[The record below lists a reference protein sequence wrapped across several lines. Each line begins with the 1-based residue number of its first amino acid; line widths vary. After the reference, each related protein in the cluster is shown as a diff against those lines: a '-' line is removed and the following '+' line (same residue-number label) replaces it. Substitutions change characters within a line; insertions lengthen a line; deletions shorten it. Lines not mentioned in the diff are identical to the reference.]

1 MAKKE
6 ISLEAIEKFLDGHN
20 DQQRIVN
27 LDYKYDWD
35 YIKVFYRDE
44 NDTRCVEECPFFPF
58 VWAKLTV
65 CT

>member
-44 NDTRCVEECPFFPF
+44 NDSRCVEEYPFFPF
-58 VWAKLTV
+58 V
-65 CT
+65 